1 MCLLYISS
9 LCYSLC
15 VFVCVWPADKLWAVR
30 VNQVQLCVTELTQ
43 CGALIPSAGPRLSV
57 SLLSCSVSN
66 DVVWWSNKQIKV
78 AVQQQWPHC
87 YDGTS
92 PNLAVGYVMCTIR
105 STIYIINPC
114 SKLNYTQMYCAIKQ
128 YIYTIIH
135 WAIAFRCEL
144 SILVWIL
151 GMDCRSVTLFFPLS
165 RHWGLWIWLAEVS
178 VSLL

>member
-1 MCLLYISS
+1 MYLLYISS

-57 SLLSCSVSN
+57 SLLSCSLSN
-66 DVVWWSNKQIKV
+66 NAVWWSNKQIKV

-87 YDGTS
+87 YNGTS
-92 PNLAVGYVMCTIR
+92 PNLLVGYVMYTAK

-114 SKLNYTQMYCAIKQ
+114 SKLNYTQMNCAIKQ
-128 YIYTIIH
+128 YTYNYTLDYF
-135 WAIAFRCEL
+135 A
-144 SILVWIL
+144 VNY
-151 GMDCRSVTLFFPLS
+151 VNYQ
-165 RHWGLWIWLAEVS
+165 
-178 VSLL
+178 SLYQF